1 MSSTSLMSVGSSAL
15 SANSAALQTIGN
27 NIANA
32 NTPGYSRQT
41 VLLQS
46 GGGQMMGNGFY
57 GKGVQVATVQR
68 AHDDYLTREA
78 TLTKALQAADM
89 ARTTQLSQ
97 MEQVFP
103 TGDAG
108 LGSAVN
114 SMLNAFATVA
124 TTPSDLSARTA
135 VLSQTD
141 EMTARMRTAQASIVD
156 LQNGTAQQIQDAAT
170 SVNQI
175 AKSIA
180 SLNDQIS
187 RVASLGQT
195 PNDLMD
201 QREQLISDMNKY
213 VQTSTVP
220 AADGTLSVFVA
231 GSQPIVLGKTAG
243 TMTFVKDPFD
253 ASQQRLAI
261 ATAGQTTAV
270 NEAALGGGSIA
281 GLMKFQNTDLVQAR
295 DLLGRMALTVADQV
309 NTQNQLGLDLN
320 GAPGGQLIAL
330 QPMPNA
336 MPANT
341 NTGNATISVTLANST
356 QLQASDYQIN
366 CNAGTF
372 DIVRLSDG
380 LTRSFASLPVQVDGL
395 NMQVAAGATA
405 VGDQF
410 LVRPLHDVAGQVQT
424 GVTNP
429 SALAVANPVAATP
442 AALNKGT
449 ATVSALAALQAN
461 VNLQAPV
468 TLTFTGAG
476 TFNVVG
482 AGTGNPVG
490 QAYVPGQPISFN
502 GWQMTLT
509 GQPAVGDTITIG
521 PNAQYTN
528 DSGNA
533 QSMLTLR
540 DKPAFDGAALTDGY
554 ANMLAQV
561 GARVQ
566 GAQSA
571 STVSTSIA
579 ASAEQARS
587 SNAGVNLDEEAAKLL
602 QYQQAYQA
610 SAKVLQV
617 AQTIFT
623 TLLQSFG

>member
-1 MSSTSLMSVGSSAL
+1 M
-15 SANSAALQTIGN
+15 
-27 NIANA
+27 
-32 NTPGYSRQT
+32 
-41 VLLQS
+41 
-46 GGGQMMGNGFY
+46 
-57 GKGVQVATVQR
+57 
-68 AHDDYLTREA
+68 
-78 TLTKALQAADM
+78 
-89 ARTTQLSQ
+89 
-97 MEQVFP
+97 
-103 TGDAG
+103 
-108 LGSAVN
+108 
-114 SMLNAFATVA
+114 
-124 TTPSDLSARTA
+124 
-135 VLSQTD
+135 
-141 EMTARMRTAQASIVD
+141 
-156 LQNGTAQQIQDAAT
+156 
-170 SVNQI
+170 
-175 AKSIA
+175 
-180 SLNDQIS
+180 
-187 RVASLGQT
+187 ASLGQT
-195 PNDLMD
+195 PNDLLD
-201 QREQLISDMNKY
+201 QREQLISNMNKY

-243 TMTFVKDPFD
+243 TMTFVTDAFD

-261 ATAGQTTAV
+261 ATAGQTTAI
-270 NEAALGGGSIA
+270 NEAALGGGSVA
-281 GLMKFQNTDLVQAR
+281 GLLKFQNTDLVQAR

-320 GAPGGQLIAL
+320 GLPGGQLIAL
-330 QPMPNA
+330 QPMPDA
-336 MPANT
+336 MPAGT
-341 NTGNATISVTLANST
+341 NAGNAVIGVSLANST

-366 CNAGTF
+366 CNAGQF

-380 LTRSFASLPVQVDGL
+380 LTRSFASLPAQVDGL
-395 NMQVAAGATA
+395 NMQVTSGATA

-424 GVTNP
+424 GVTSP

-449 ATVSALAALQAN
+449 TTVSSLSALQAN
-461 VNLQAPV
+461 VNLQSPV

-476 TFNVVG
+476 TFNVSG
-482 AGTGNPVG
+482 AGTGNPAG

-502 GWQMTLT
+502 GWQLTLS
-509 GQPAVGDTITIG
+509 GQPAVGDTISIG

-533 QSMLTLR
+533 QSMLNLR
-540 DKPAFDGAALTDGY
+540 DKPAFDGASLTDGY
-554 ANMLAQV
+554 ANLLAQV

-571 STVSTSIA
+571 SKVSTSIA